1 MAKTIKLNET
11 SLVCDKPGGIKCWK
25 KGKEIKHPHPVKW
38 RAGGEI
44 VVLKR
49 WKLEEILDPDG
60 PINYSKFWT
69 EGHGIM
75 GPFAGKD
82 PMLWLQKAGF
92 VYEGAIDLK
101 ELFGDFSKKDVK
113 NTSFF
118 SVSRDKKV
126 TPFTWLPHTWR
137 DLRKVRDELEAEL
150 DKFGYKDRKLI
161 LYRSINTGFGNWDV
175 ISVFSE
181 KRVPVG
187 N

>member
-60 PINYSKFWT
+60 PINDS
-69 EGHGIM
+69 ILM
-75 GPFAGKD
+75 GPFVWCTPG
-82 PMLWLQKAGF
+82 LWVQEAGF
-92 VYEGAIDLK
+92 VHEGDINVK
-101 ELFGDFSKKDVK
+101 ILFGGGPWV
-113 NTSFF
+113 
-118 SVSRDKKV
+118 
-126 TPFTWLPHTWR
+126 PHTWR
-137 DLRKVRDELEAEL
+137 DLRKVRVQLEEEL
-150 DKFGYKDRKLI
+150 DKFGYKDRDLI
-161 LYRSINTGFGNWDV
+161 IYRTIKASQINWDS
-175 ISVFSE
+175 IAVFSE